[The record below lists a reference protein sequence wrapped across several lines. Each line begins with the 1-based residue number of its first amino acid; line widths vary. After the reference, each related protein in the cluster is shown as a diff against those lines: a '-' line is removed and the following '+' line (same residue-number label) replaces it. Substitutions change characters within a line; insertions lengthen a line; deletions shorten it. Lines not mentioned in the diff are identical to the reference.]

1 MDGQKRESLR
11 PRRCRRGRKRMT
23 LQEVADLAGVAPIT
37 ASRAI
42 NTPKAVSDRLRE
54 KVDAAVR
61 ELGYVPNRLAGGL
74 ASAGSRVI
82 PVIVPSLSIL
92 TFLEIID
99 GIQQTL
105 EAAGYQTLL
114 GTTGFDLEREAAL
127 ADAVLGYSPAGVI
140 LTGLRHHPDT
150 LRKLRY
156 INSPV
161 VEIMEHGSDC
171 IDLSVGVAN
180 PSAGAAMAQHLI
192 DKGHQRI
199 AFMGTRLDEDYRAE
213 QRLIGQYSI
222 LKANGLETHRVVR
235 EAGDSSYA
243 VGQIGLRRVL
253 DEHPDTTAVHFAND
267 NLAAG
272 AIFEA
277 NRLGINIPRE
287 LAVGGYLG
295 LSVGEHISPRL
306 TTLAIPR
313 FEMGVH
319 AAQMLLDRVDGQ
331 NFEEPRVDIGFDLVV
346 REST

>member
-1 MDGQKRESLR
+1 MDGQKVEGFRG
-11 PRRCRRGRKRMT
+11 RRRRRGGKHIT

-42 NTPKAVSDRLRE
+42 NTPEAVSDRLRG

-61 ELGYVPNRLAGGL
+61 KLGYVPNRLAGGL

-92 TFLEIID
+92 TFIEIID

-150 LRKLRY
+150 LRKLHY
-156 INSPV
+156 IDSPV
-161 VEIMEHGSDC
+161 VEIMEHGAAC
-171 IDLSVGVAN
+171 IDLSVGIAN

-213 QRLIGQYSI
+213 QRLMGHCSI
-222 LKANGLETHRVVR
+222 LKAYGLETHRLVR
-235 EAGDSSYA
+235 EGGDSSYA
-243 VGQIGLRRVL
+243 IGQIGLRRVL
-253 DEHPDTTAVHFAND
+253 EEYPDTTAVHFAND

-277 NRLGINIPRE
+277 NRLEVDIPRE

-295 LSVGEHISPRL
+295 LSVGEHISPTL

-313 FEMGVH
+313 FKMGVR
-319 AAQMLLDRVDGQ
+319 AAQMLLDRINGQ
-331 NFEEPRVDIGFDLVV
+331 SFEETRVDIGFDLIA